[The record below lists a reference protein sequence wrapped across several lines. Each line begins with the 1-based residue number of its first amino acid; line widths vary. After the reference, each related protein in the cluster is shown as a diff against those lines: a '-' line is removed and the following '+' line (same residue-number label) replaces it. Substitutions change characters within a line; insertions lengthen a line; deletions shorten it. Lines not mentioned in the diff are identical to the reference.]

1 MAFRSSL
8 RKQTY
13 VPEWPR
19 NVYHPATL
27 PGTVLETAAGPCWLY
42 EERYPLDQPHGGV
55 ALGACLE
62 LPQLAFVCLAKDRGL
77 PPVDLRQAVFLDTE
91 TTGLAGGTGTTAF
104 LVGIG
109 HFTSDVVPR
118 TADVVWRT
126 APCDTQART
135 TDAASYRVPRPTP
148 ATDAR
153 ASDVPRPTSD
163 AFVVRQFFM
172 RDFAEERAMLMA
184 VAEAL
189 APFRHVVTFN
199 GKSFDLPLLETRY
212 ILARLRRP
220 GPPEAHLDLLHPARR
235 LWRERLGSCSL
246 AALEEAILGHR
257 RQNDIPSWA
266 IPGVYGAF
274 LRHGEVGPLGRVFSH
289 NRHDL
294 LSLAALTTCLGRRLA
309 EPLRGRLGPDELI
322 GVARLYEGIGLCLEA
337 CACLELAL
345 ERAGPALRER
355 IQVMLAL
362 YYKRNG
368 QRERAFAL
376 WRQVAAGPA
385 ASSAMNSAY
394 APQGSGQ
401 ILTGLIEVAKH
412 HEHHERDPDAALEAV
427 EQALIVLELRE
438 AREGSLRW
446 QIERANLE
454 RRYARLLRKRA
465 HRLDWRR

>member
-1 MAFRSSL
+1 MAFGSSL
-8 RKQTY
+8 RTQTD
-13 VPEWPR
+13 PPQWPG
-19 NVYHPATL
+19 NMCPPHAL
-27 PGTVLETAAGPCWLY
+27 PGAELETAAGPCWLY
-42 EERYPLDQPHGGV
+42 EERYPIDQPHGGV

-77 PPVDLRQAVFLDTE
+77 PPLDLRQAVFLDTE

-104 LVGIG
+104 LVGLG
-109 HFTSDVVPR
+109 YFEAESDPHPFGKLR
-118 TADVVWRT
+118 AGSD
-126 APCDTQART
+126 PLPKGEGISSPARPLPL
-135 TDAASYRVPRPTP
+135 SP
-148 ATDAR
+148 AHR
-153 ASDVPRPTSD
+153 
-163 AFVVRQFFM
+163 FVVRQFFM

-184 VAEAL
+184 VAQAL
-189 APFRHVVTFN
+189 APFRYVVTFN

-212 ILARLRRP
+212 ILARLHRP

-266 IPGVYGAF
+266 IPGLYGAF
-274 LRHGEVGPLGRVFSH
+274 LRRGEAGPLGRVFSH

-294 LSLAALTTCLGRRLA
+294 LTLAALTTCLGRRVA

-322 GVARLYEGIGLCLEA
+322 GVARLYEEIGLCLEA
-337 CACLELAL
+337 SACLELAL
-345 ERAGPALRER
+345 ERAGPDLRER
-355 IQVMLAL
+355 LQVLLAL

-376 WRQVAAGPA
+376 WREVAAGPA
-385 ASSAMNSAY
+385 GSSAMDSASS
-394 APQGSGQ
+394 PQRSGHV
-401 ILTGLIEVAKH
+401 LTGLTEVAKH
-412 HEHHERDPDAALEAV
+412 HEHHERDPNAALEAV

-454 RRYARLLRKRA
+454 RRYGRLLRKRA
-465 HRLDWRR
+465 HRLDSRS